1 MNTHILKSLHYIETH
16 LDDNLDI
23 HTLSKIAG
31 YSPYYFCRIFKVSVG
46 ETVMSYAS
54 KLRIKQASSHI
65 INSKK
70 SIIEIALDIGFET
83 PNGFNKA
90 FKKIFSMTPTE
101 YRQKHL
107 LLLLNYK
114 ENKMQTPKIV
124 QREEVTYIYNTKYGA
139 YETSSQEAWDELI
152 FKIDQEKRV
161 NILSNSELLGIC
173 HNDPETTPE
182 YEIRYDAAISC
193 KEEDILG
200 FKEKGFDIQKI
211 EGGKFVCVSYKESED
226 SIKTWT
232 GLFAWIVEND
242 LANDCM
248 DIPPFEKYINWSPN
262 IDEKELIKEIYI
274 PIK

>member
-1 MNTHILKSLHYIETH
+1 MNTHILKTLHYIETH

-23 HTLSKIAG
+23 NTLSSIAG

-46 ETVMSYAS
+46 ESVMSYAS
-54 KLRIKQASSHI
+54 KLRIKQASSSI
-65 INSKK
+65 INSEK

-107 LLLLNYK
+107 LVLLNYK
-114 ENKMQTPKIV
+114 ENKMQVPKIV
-124 QREEVTYIYNTKYGA
+124 QRKEVTLIYTTKYGA
-139 YETSSQEAWDELI
+139 YESSAQEAWEELI

-161 NILSNSELLGIC
+161 NILSNNELLGIC

-182 YEIRYDAAISC
+182 NEIRYDAAISC
-193 KEEDILG
+193 KEEDISS

-211 EGGKFVCVSYKESED
+211 EGGKYVCVSYKGSKD
-226 SIKTWT
+226 SIKTWSA
-232 GLFAWIVEND
+232 LFAWLVEND
-242 LANDCM
+242 LASDCM
-248 DIPPFEKYINWSPN
+248 DVAPFEKIINWSPD
-262 IDEKELIKEIYI
+262 IDEEDLIKEIYI
-274 PIK
+274 PLK